1 MNLIRG
7 TDSLTTARLI
17 WILDTKIWASWKAD
31 FLQFKIPLALAY
43 ISQSAQML
51 CNVHDDQHFGET
63 LLYLYPSL
71 SLSSTLE
78 TWEGVDFY
86 KVVVVQE
93 LYNIMD
99 KEPSNL
105 FHMYR
110 SYMCR

>member
-1 MNLIRG
+1 
-7 TDSLTTARLI
+7 
-17 WILDTKIWASWKAD
+17 
-31 FLQFKIPLALAY
+31 
-43 ISQSAQML
+43 ML
-51 CNVHDDQHFGET
+51 CNVHDDELFGET
-63 LLYLYPSL
+63 LLYLYPSLSLSL

-110 SYMCR
+110 SYIGRKVRKLYLY

>member
-1 MNLIRG
+1 
-7 TDSLTTARLI
+7 
-17 WILDTKIWASWKAD
+17 
-31 FLQFKIPLALAY
+31 
-43 ISQSAQML
+43 ML
-51 CNVHDDQHFGET
+51 CNVHDDELFGET
-63 LLYLYPSL
+63 LLYLYLSLSL

-110 SYMCR
+110 SYIYVGR

>member
-1 MNLIRG
+1 MMMN
-7 TDSLTTARLI
+7 SLEKLFFICTSLS
-17 WILDTKIWASWKAD
+17 L
-31 FLQFKIPLALAY
+31 
-43 ISQSAQML
+43 
-51 CNVHDDQHFGET
+51 
-63 LLYLYPSL
+63 SL

-105 FHMYR
+105 FHV
-110 SYMCR
+110 

>member
-1 MNLIRG
+1 
-7 TDSLTTARLI
+7 
-17 WILDTKIWASWKAD
+17 
-31 FLQFKIPLALAY
+31 
-43 ISQSAQML
+43 ML
-51 CNVHDDQHFGET
+51 CNVHDDELFGET
-63 LLYLYPSL
+63 LLYLYL

-105 FHMYR
+105 FHV
-110 SYMCR
+110 

>member
-1 MNLIRG
+1 MMMN
-7 TDSLTTARLI
+7 SLEKLFFICTSLS
-17 WILDTKIWASWKAD
+17 LS
-31 FLQFKIPLALAY
+31 L
-43 ISQSAQML
+43 
-51 CNVHDDQHFGET
+51 
-63 LLYLYPSL
+63 SL

-110 SYMCR
+110 SYVCR

>member
-1 MNLIRG
+1 MMMN
-7 TDSLTTARLI
+7 SLEKLFFICTSLS
-17 WILDTKIWASWKAD
+17 L
-31 FLQFKIPLALAY
+31 
-43 ISQSAQML
+43 
-51 CNVHDDQHFGET
+51 
-63 LLYLYPSL
+63 SL

-110 SYMCR
+110 SYICR